1 MESDLTRDIIKKE
14 RHHKT
19 RTSVLLSTG
28 KVTVMLLSVHWSD
41 ALSVDV

>member
-28 KVTVMLLSVHWSD
+28 KVVDNKCHCSD
-41 ALSVDV
+41 VLNVVI